1 MAIQTLNTIKN
12 WFKTNS
18 KPTQSQFWDTWDS
31 FRHKNEKVSVGDLD
45 GIEELLQ
52 DKLEREVFEN
62 HLTDP
67 NAHAELIDK
76 KLDNG
81 GYNGTGKNLDDR
93 ITAIELPDRVLKFG
107 VLTLSG
113 LNLTITSNAFAWV
126 VNKLQ
131 FLTPGS
137 YAKTL
142 TAATSGMYRTD
153 IVVGNQSGAY
163 EVVTGFE
170 AATGTAAVEPP
181 PPTGT
186 IKLGFISLLG
196 NTVVNSGSA
205 PTIEKATIVDADRI
219 VIDDSETSFAKK
231 SVKFLNFKTALKT
244 YFDTIYQSFM
254 GIITMTG
261 TTYQL
266 LLTDNGKKIMCTS
279 ATAVAFTIP
288 TNAVVALPI
297 GARIKVTQ
305 QGDGVITFTTTGL
318 TIVSS
323 SSLYTIKGQTITLE
337 KTAINTWTIEGN
349 NLNGEI
355 RLAAYPN
362 TRNDGQIPMNRVLG
376 TDANGNLK
384 IFTTPIAPAPFL
396 DELIPDSYLPS
407 TTGNFILKGAFFT
420 PTMTVVVQGQTVN
433 YLTFISDNEIRVNV
447 TTGLTE
453 GNFDV
458 TLNNG
463 LSVTFPGRML
473 IVLGNVYNFSPSD
486 FPSLT
491 TAISSV
497 DSNLIV
503 SNVSIINQAIS
514 SKAFDVTKNWR
525 FSFYAGVSPYFGNL
539 VNGQIPNSGVDAVMN
554 LCFLDVTNNALQMR
568 HVFGGNST
576 SYLQAG
582 TYVASNTFFFT
593 TTPLFEFWNSHVII
607 EYRYNVSTRV
617 LSGYLNGVNQTSFT
631 LLVPFPNN
639 LKIQFRTKMLDIF
652 NIKYVETA

>member
-45 GIEELLQ
+45 GIDELLQ

-67 NAHAELIDK
+67 NAHAESIDK

-107 VLTLSG
+107 ALTLSG

-231 SVKFLNFKTALKT
+231 SVKFLNFKAALKA

-254 GIITMTG
+254 GIVTMTG

-279 ATAVAFTIP
+279 VTAVAFTIP

-305 QGDGVITFTTTGL
+305 QSDGVITFTTTGL

-323 SSLYTIKGQTITLE
+323 SPLYTIKGQTITLE

-349 NLNGEI
+349 DLNGEI
-355 RLAAYPN
+355 RLGAYPN
-362 TRNDGQIPMNRVLG
+362 TRNDGQIPNRVLG
-376 TDANGNLK
+376 TDTNGNLK
-384 IFTTPIAPAPFL
+384 MYTITTFPPPYL
-396 DELIPDSYLPS
+396 YDLIPDSYLPS
-407 TTGNFILKGAFFT
+407 NTGNFVLKGAFFT
-420 PTMTVVVQGQTVN
+420 PTMTVVIQGQTVN
-433 YLTFISDNEIRVNV
+433 SITFINDNEVRVNV
-447 TTGLTE
+447 TTGAAE
-453 GNFDV
+453 GTFDI

-463 LSVTFPGRML
+463 LQTVISKRFLV
-473 IVLGNVYNFSPSD
+473 VLGTIYIPTPADWINKTGNVDVSEGVNVRSTVANTSGFAEYAVLAKYSKNYRVYFD
-486 FPSLT
+486 FVQSSLT
-491 TAISSV
+491 T
-497 DSNLIV
+497 
-503 SNVSIINQAIS
+503 
-514 SKAFDVTKNWR
+514 
-525 FSFYAGVSPYFGNL
+525 G
-539 VNGQIPNSGVDAVMN
+539 
-554 LCFLDVTNNALQMR
+554 
-568 HVFGGNST
+568 
-576 SYLQAG
+576 
-582 TYVASNTFFFT
+582 
-593 TTPLFEFWNSHVII
+593 
-607 EYRYNVSTRV
+607 VSTRQSYIRLQDNVTGVYLSVNNWAITQTSLYQNSTLVGNYTSGWTGMYFEKINSTVYLKNSAGIIILTFANV
-617 LSGYLNGVNQTSFT
+617 LSNDMRILVNSNTCD
-631 LLVPFPNN
+631 VC
-639 LKIQFRTKMLDIF
+639 K
-652 NIKYVETA
+652 IKYVELA